1 MKFRTTIILLIIAA
15 IGAAY
20 IFLYD
25 RKQFRTDE
33 WVQRQQMALPDYKV
47 DQINKIELKRE
58 KGSIVLEST
67 DNVRWKILQPLQ
79 LRADRAEVKD
89 ILSQFEFLRKVGT
102 IKESETENFNLKDY
116 GLDKPQIVVNLWMKK
131 SAILKGTEET
141 TGAESKYTIIVGDR
155 LAAGQNTVY
164 INIEGSKDV
173 IVVAAKFLEKIDKDI
188 NELRNKWAFEYD
200 INAVERIRIQ
210 SDSKEPIVCSRA
222 DQHWWVTQ
230 PVSDRGDTARI
241 RDILNELKN
250 IKIAKADFV
259 SDKEEDI
266 AKYGLDKPRLTINI
280 GSIDGEEQSLLLGHS
295 LDDRIY
301 AKRDDESSIFFVHD
315 VLLSDLDLEANDL
328 RDKQLLR
335 FDSIGTY
342 GIEKVELK
350 YPDTTLTMVKTKQYD
365 WMITSPIEILADRDT
380 VREFVEK
387 IKDLQIQLYEDD
399 SGEDFDKYGLGDSC
413 IEVSVF
419 RKIGEG
425 ETVKFMIGDSDPDG
439 GLCYVRKDGENAVY
453 SVPAEEFY
461 DVAKAGFIAFRDKL
475 VLEFP
480 KENAQE
486 IIIDRDGKT
495 FVCKK
500 NEEGPVLKWNMTSPV
515 NMEADINS
523 VNQVVWNLSFLMVD
537 KIIALSAED
546 LGVYGLDSPGLKVS
560 VIYEDSG
567 SVSGD
572 DEVISKKGD
581 LTRPKERVTKTLLVG
596 GKLEPEKEK
605 SSYYAKFADE
615 DMVFQIGWPDV
626 RDYSVEL
633 VTKRLFSFDTSEVKS
648 LKVKHSEKELT
659 FLKNSDNKWEMIQ
672 PENKLLKGNFPD
684 RIISAM
690 NSLKAVS
697 IVQYSSDDL
706 SKYELDKPLFS
717 VAVGS
722 NDGEDLLLVGGKE
735 DESNYFVMSKATN
748 FVYLIRSKRIDD
760 IIEESVSA
768 EIQ

>member
-1 MKFRTTIILLIIAA
+1 MKFRTTIILLIIAG

-25 RKQFRTDE
+25 RKQFRTEE

-47 DQINKIELKRE
+47 NQINKVELIKE

-67 DNVRWKILQPLQ
+67 DNVRWRMLQPLQ
-79 LRADRAEVKD
+79 LRADGAEVKN

-102 IKESETENFNLKDY
+102 IKESETASFNLENY

-131 SAILKGTEET
+131 SAVLEGAEET
-141 TGAESKYTIIVGDR
+141 TGAVSKYTINIGDR

-164 INIEGSKDV
+164 INIEGSRDV
-173 IVVAAKFLEKIDKDI
+173 IVVAAKFMEKIDKNI
-188 NELRNKWAFEYD
+188 NDLRNKWAFEYD
-200 INAVERIRIQ
+200 LNEIERIRLQ
-210 SDSKEPIVCSRA
+210 SDSREAIVCSRA

-241 RDILNELKN
+241 KDILNELKN

-266 AKYGLDKPRLTINI
+266 AKHGLDKPRLTINI
-280 GSIDGEEQSLLLGHS
+280 GSIDGKVQSLLLGHS
-295 LDDRIY
+295 LDDRVY
-301 AKRDDESSIFFVHD
+301 AKRNDESSIFFVHD
-315 VLLSDLDLEANDL
+315 ILLSDLDLEANDL

-342 GIEKVELK
+342 GIEKVELE

-365 WMITSPIEILADRDT
+365 WMITSPNKILADRDT
-380 VREFVEK
+380 IRKFVDK

-399 SGEDFDKYGLGDSC
+399 SGEDFDKYGLGDSSVK
-413 IEVSVF
+413 VSVF

-439 GLCYVRKDGENAVY
+439 GLCYVKKDREDSVY
-453 SVPAEEFY
+453 SVPTEEFY
-461 DVAKAGFIAFRDKL
+461 DVAKAGFVAFRDKL

-480 KENAQE
+480 KESAQE
-486 IIIDRDGKT
+486 ITIDRDGET

-500 NEEGPVLKWNMTSPV
+500 NEDGPVLKWNMTSPV
-515 NMEADINS
+515 SMEADINS
-523 VNQVVWNLSFLMVD
+523 VNQVVWNLSFLVVG

-546 LGVYGLDSPGLKVS
+546 LGAYGLDSPGLKVS
-560 VIYEDSG
+560 VTYENSG

-572 DEVISKKGD
+572 IEKGD

-596 GKLEPEKEK
+596 GKLEPENEK
-605 SSYYAKFADE
+605 SNYYAKFADE
-615 DMVFQIGWPDV
+615 DIIFQIGWPDV

-633 VTKRLFSFDTSEVKS
+633 VTKKLFNLDASGVKS
-648 LKVKHSEKELT
+648 LKIKHSERELS
-659 FLKNSDNKWEMIQ
+659 FLRNSDNKWEMVQ
-672 PENKLLKGNFPD
+672 LENKLLKGNFVD

-722 NDGEDLLLVGGKE
+722 NDGEDLLLVGKG
-735 DESNYFVMSKATN
+735 DESHYFVMRKATN
-748 FVYLIRSKRIDD
+748 FVYLIRNARIDD
-760 IIEESVSA
+760 IIEESVST

>member
-25 RKQFRTDE
+25 RKQFRTEE
-33 WVQRQQMALPDYKV
+33 WVQRQQMALPDYKIS
-47 DQINKIELKRE
+47 QINKIELIKE
-58 KGSIVLEST
+58 KDSIVLEST
-67 DNVRWKILQPLQ
+67 DNVRWRMLQPLQ
-79 LRADRAEVKD
+79 LRADGAEVKD

-102 IKESETENFNLKDY
+102 IKESETANFSFGNY
-116 GLDKPQIVVNLWMKK
+116 GLDKPQMVVNLWMKE
-131 SAILKGTEET
+131 SAILKGTEAT
-141 TGAESKYTIIVGDR
+141 TGSESKYTINIGDR

-173 IVVAAKFLEKIDKDI
+173 VVVAAKFLEKIDKNI
-188 NELRNKWAFEYD
+188 NDLRNKWAFEYD
-200 INAVERIRIQ
+200 IDAVERIRIK

-222 DQHWWVTQ
+222 DQHWWVTH

-241 RDILNELKN
+241 RDILSELKN
-250 IKIAKADFV
+250 LKIAKADYV

-266 AKYGLDKPRLTINI
+266 ARHGLDKPRLTISI
-280 GSIDGEEQSLLLGHS
+280 GSIEGHVQSLLLGHS
-295 LDDRIY
+295 LDNRIY

-315 VLLSDLDLEANDL
+315 VVLSDLDLEPNDL

-365 WMITSPIEILADRDT
+365 WMITSPTEILADRDT
-380 VREFVEK
+380 IRKFVEK

-399 SGEDFDKYGLGDSC
+399 SGEDFDKYGLGDSST
-413 IEVSVF
+413 EVSVF

-439 GLCYVRKDGENAVY
+439 GLCYVRKDGEDAVY
-453 SVPAEEFY
+453 SVPTDEFY
-461 DVAKAGFIAFRDKL
+461 DVAKAGYIAFRDKL
-475 VLEFP
+475 VLEFS
-480 KENAQE
+480 KESAQE
-486 IIIDRDGKT
+486 IAIDRDGKT

-515 NMEADINS
+515 DMEADIDS
-523 VNQVVWNLSFLMVD
+523 VNQVVWNLSFLVVSR
-537 KIIALSAED
+537 IIALSAED
-546 LGVYGLDSPGLKVS
+546 LGMYGLDSPVLKVS
-560 VIYEDSG
+560 VTYEDAG
-567 SVSGD
+567 SVSD
-572 DEVISKKGD
+572 DIEKGD

-596 GKLEPEKEK
+596 GKLEPENEK
-605 SSYYAKFADE
+605 SSYYAKFAGE
-615 DMVFQIGWPDV
+615 DIIFQIGWPDV

-633 VTKRLFSFDTSEVKS
+633 VTKKLFNLDTSEIKS
-648 LKVKHSEKELT
+648 LKIKHPEKEMS
-659 FLKNSDNKWEMIQ
+659 FLRNSDNKWEMML
-672 PENKLLKGNFPD
+672 PENKLLKGNFAD
-684 RIISAM
+684 RIISAV

-706 SKYELDKPLFS
+706 SKYGLDMPLFS
-717 VAVGS
+717 VTVGS
-722 NDGEDLLLVGGKE
+722 GDGEDSLLVGKE
-735 DESNYFVMSKATN
+735 DESNCFVMSKATN
-748 FVYLIRSKRIDD
+748 FIYLIRKNKIND
-760 IIEESVSA
+760 IIEESVSTD
-768 EIQ
+768 IQ